1 MKVTKDTV
9 IGDVLV
15 SKPQAIGTLMSF
27 GMGCVMCPAS
37 QTETLEE
44 ACLVHG
50 MEVESLVDAINNLQE
65 PEA

>member
-1 MKVTKDTV
+1 MNVNKDTV
-9 IGDVLV
+9 IGDILMT
-15 SKPQAIGTLMSF
+15 KPEAIGTLMSF

-50 MEVESLVDAINNLQE
+50 MQVEPLVEAINNIKKE
-65 PEA
+65 D

>member
-1 MKVTKDTV
+1 MNVNKDTV
-9 IGDVLV
+9 TGDILMT
-15 SKPQAIGTLMSF
+15 KPEAIGTLMSF

-50 MEVESLVDAINNLQE
+50 MQVEPLVEAINNIKKE
-65 PEA
+65 D

>member
-50 MEVESLVDAINNLQE
+50 MEVESLVEAINNLQE